1 MNRTFTIQAK
11 AVEKIVRSAAAS
23 GVDADH
29 LYKAVNLDP
38 SVLLDPDNRI
48 PFAQIVDLYEK
59 AAQLTGDNN
68 FGLHVGETV
77 NPTAFDVVGY
87 CALNSPTLGERRKSS
102 ERTSRLVFQDRV
114 EIGFTPHTTARRRSD
129 RLFPRSR
136 RDAR

>member
-11 AVEKIVRSAAAS
+11 AAEKIVRSAAAS
-23 GVDADH
+23 GVSAES

-59 AAQLTGDNN
+59 AAQLTGDSN
-68 FGLHVGETV
+68 FGLQVGETV

-87 CALNSPTLGERRKSS
+87 CALNSSTLGVTPKEFRKN
-102 ERTSRLVFQDRV
+102 
-114 EIGFTPHTTARRRSD
+114 
-129 RLFPRSR
+129 
-136 RDAR
+136 